1 MRDLRSG
8 ELGHADKGV
17 LVESVERGSAAARAG
32 LRPGDV
38 IINANRQDV
47 ATMEQIRA
55 AIPDKEAAILLRL
68 NRNGGMFFVV
78 IR

>member
-1 MRDLRSG
+1 MDQL
-8 ELGHADKGV
+8 
-17 LVESVERGSAAARAG
+17 
-32 LRPGDV
+32 
-38 IINANRQDV
+38 
-47 ATMEQIRA
+47 RA